1 MSTREE
7 NLPVAST
14 ISLND
19 SIRIIQQAQSRSILY
34 STLVDDL
41 NSRIVAAAQ
50 TTTFVSTA
58 VDYVATSSDQTILV
72 DATAAELDV
81 TLPLLTSAVSPI
93 PDPTTS
99 IIITVKKIGV
109 SQVNDIVILPTGGVL
124 IDGAAEL
131 RLQGAAFPFVS
142 LMSDGLNWYTI

>member
-34 STLVDDL
+34 SNVVDDL
-41 NSRIVAAAQ
+41 QSRITAASQ
-50 TTTFVSTA
+50 TTTFVSTT
-58 VDYVATSSDQTILV
+58 VDYVAASSDQTILA

-81 TLPLLTSAVSPI
+81 TLPLLTDAVSPI

-109 SQVNDIVILPTGGVL
+109 SQINDVVILPTGGVL

-131 RLQGAAFPFVS
+131 RLQGSAFPFVS